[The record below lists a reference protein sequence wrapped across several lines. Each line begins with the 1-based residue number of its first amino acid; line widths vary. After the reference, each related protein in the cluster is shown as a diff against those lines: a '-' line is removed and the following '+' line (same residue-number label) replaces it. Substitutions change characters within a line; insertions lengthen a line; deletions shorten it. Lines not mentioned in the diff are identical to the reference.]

1 MQPISGSFQKWNANM
16 IHVAIGTKAQFIK
29 MAPIMVALQEKG
41 IGFNL
46 IDLGQHSMTTRN
58 LREELGLKSPNVT
71 LSSGKTLRGLGRA
84 SDGFRDY

>member
-1 MQPISGSFQKWNANM
+1 M

-46 IDLGQHSMTTRN
+46 IDLGQHSMITRN
-58 LREELGLKSPNVT
+58 LREELGLKSPDVT
-71 LSSGKTLRGLGRA
+71 LSSGKNVSRTWAGYPMAFRVFNQGIEPQLG
-84 SDGFRDY
+84 